1 MDILILLIPISLFLG
16 VVGFFGFLFSIKTN
30 QYDDLEGN
38 AHRILISKYDNKPK
52 QKDSEWVDEKISN

>member
-1 MDILILLIPISLFLG
+1 MDILVLLIPISLFLG

-52 QKDSEWVDEKISN
+52 QKDGE